1 MAWRKISLLASAAR
15 TASAATPKQ
24 YTPNVERVILFVD
37 ATTIAATETVTPT
50 IRGYTPDPA
59 ATADDTYNV
68 LAGAAISAAGNT
80 AMQVGPGLTEVA
92 NVVAADNMP
101 PVWDVNLVHS
111 STGSHTYSVSA
122 WIFERD

>member
-15 TASAATPKQ
+15 TATVATPKQ
-24 YTPNVERVILFVD
+24 STPNVERIILFID
-37 ATTIAATETVTPT
+37 KTATTGAETVTPT

-59 ATADDTYNV
+59 ATAADTYDV
-68 LAGAAISAAGNT
+68 LVGAALGAAGNT
-80 AMQVGPGLTEVA
+80 ALQVGPGLTEAA
-92 NVVAADNMP
+92 NSIAADNMP
-101 PVWDVNLVHS
+101 PEWDVNLVHS